1 MLLSISQ
8 HIKISSEYSC
18 VLDTENKKYFT
29 NGSQFL
35 SFLSQQIYN
44 THRVNIWPLLI
55 NAFPLVYLHTIIIL
69 GFLPTIENSHLRI
82 NHQMVLVWHYW
93 SSHPVHFSL
102 LTSMYYYSSFL
113 ILSILSHSLLTFWI
127 MTVFQS
133 EWCLAFDH
141 FQSSIRMGLRG
152 DFYCCTMS
160 YSSLV
165 IIIDWSGHLPLVR
178 PEWILPE
185 IKTVWCHP
193 IF

>member
-8 HIKISSEYSC
+8 HITISSEYSC
-18 VLDTENKKYFT
+18 VLATENTKYFT

-35 SFLSQQIYN
+35 SYFLSQQIYK

-69 GFLPTIENSHLRI
+69 GSLPTIKHAHLKI
-82 NHQMVLVWHYW
+82 NHQVVLVWHYW
-93 SSHPVHFSL
+93 SSHLVHFLL

-113 ILSILSHSLLTFWI
+113 IISILSHSLLTFWI

-141 FQSSIRMGLRG
+141 FQSSIRM
-152 DFYCCTMS
+152 
-160 YSSLV
+160 
-165 IIIDWSGHLPLVR
+165 
-178 PEWILPE
+178 
-185 IKTVWCHP
+185 TVVPCHTP
-193 IF
+193 H